1 MSTPAAP
8 SAPETDGREAMGT
21 AASEADDFLARAQA
35 LGLRLTRADY
45 ERTRAGVT
53 AFLKAERLPAASP
66 GLGDAPDDERRTR
79 PDARADTPGAA
90 SAEDR
95 ATPRAADAGSS
106 SGASAATPA
115 PSAPPSSSSSTTSL
129 SRWLRTTSGQLSFFT
144 AVVQPMSGH
153 GDEARTRITL
163 DEVGSAEE
171 RRRRRARRRKLL
183 EKQMLLDRQRTPR
196 EASPADSAS
205 VRGVSHSPARTIRA
219 GSAPSEP
226 ATPTR
231 PPPGEVLLRAST
243 PLSHAAPPHDTPAAP
258 PSTSSPPV
266 SPEINVLN
274 RMARVDSGGKLWL
287 ARRSSDAEPK
297 SEDSA
302 AAMHDDSGVFCEQ
315 ETSDSSS
322 MLGWGPR
329 AFVRTASGATEHLN
343 ASMKS
348 MSLLDRIM
356 LSKTSPRRMRREAKA
371 RAHSALDTDDDEE
384 SAVDAAALRRAP
396 GAELGA
402 DVSSTSH
409 WADVSAD
416 SAASGA
422 EDEVLRWAA
431 RLEAASDHPLAAPVV
446 AAGRDRGLL
455 DGPLATDVDV
465 VLGRG
470 LTGEVDGRVVAV
482 GNVALLRER
491 GVDPAATDRVE
502 TVAAELAEA
511 GRTPVAVVVDG
522 IPLGVLAIADTLRPE
537 AAGMIRA
544 LHGIGVRE
552 VVMLTGDQPGVAQ
565 AVARQVGVDDVRA
578 GLLPQ
583 DKLEAIEA
591 LQAEGRVVAMV
602 GDGVNDAPALA
613 TADIGVAMGAAGSG
627 VAIET
632 ADIALMGDRL
642 ERLPQALDLARRTV
656 RVMRQNIAISLVTVA
671 ALLAGVFAGGVTM
684 AVGMLV
690 HEASVLLVIVNAM
703 RLLRRP
709 GQPRSTTSN
718 SSRSAPVATGAG
730 RPPCSAA

>member
-1 MSTPAAP
+1 M
-8 SAPETDGREAMGT
+8 
-21 AASEADDFLARAQA
+21 
-35 LGLRLTRADY
+35 
-45 ERTRAGVT
+45 
-53 AFLKAERLPAASP
+53 
-66 GLGDAPDDERRTR
+66 
-79 PDARADTPGAA
+79 
-90 SAEDR
+90 
-95 ATPRAADAGSS
+95 
-106 SGASAATPA
+106 
-115 PSAPPSSSSSTTSL
+115 
-129 SRWLRTTSGQLSFFT
+129 
-144 AVVQPMSGH
+144 
-153 GDEARTRITL
+153 
-163 DEVGSAEE
+163 
-171 RRRRRARRRKLL
+171 
-183 EKQMLLDRQRTPR
+183 
-196 EASPADSAS
+196 
-205 VRGVSHSPARTIRA
+205 
-219 GSAPSEP
+219 
-226 ATPTR
+226 
-231 PPPGEVLLRAST
+231 
-243 PLSHAAPPHDTPAAP
+243 
-258 PSTSSPPV
+258 
-266 SPEINVLN
+266 
-274 RMARVDSGGKLWL
+274 
-287 ARRSSDAEPK
+287 
-297 SEDSA
+297 
-302 AAMHDDSGVFCEQ
+302 
-315 ETSDSSS
+315 
-322 MLGWGPR
+322 
-329 AFVRTASGATEHLN
+329 
-343 ASMKS
+343 
-348 MSLLDRIM
+348 
-356 LSKTSPRRMRREAKA
+356 
-371 RAHSALDTDDDEE
+371 
-384 SAVDAAALRRAP
+384 
-396 GAELGA
+396 
-402 DVSSTSH
+402 
-409 WADVSAD
+409 
-416 SAASGA
+416 
-422 EDEVLRWAA
+422 
-431 RLEAASDHPLAAPVV
+431 AAPVV

-491 GVDPAATDRVE
+491 GVDPAATGRVE

-522 IPLGVLAIADTLRPE
+522 IPLGVLAIADTLRSE

-656 RVMRQNIAISLVTVA
+656 RVMRQNIAISLVTVV
-671 ALLAGVFAGGVTM
+671 ALLAGVFIGGVTM